1 MVFTEKIRVSGGLC
15 SSNLGCSSVNCAEAS
30 GLRVGFLGTVT
41 PGRMVLG
48 DPNGGGRVQ
57 SLPLGR
63 AGGRQTVP
71 TWPSSLLTIRVP
83 SLSPPRPCSMGPSGE
98 QQSPAHRGST
108 PSGRSI
114 RSQVPGPPCA
124 APHPGD
130 SPATLPTLNCAC
142 TQPSLLRKTFQE
154 ASYQERPFPFKF
166 SLFQTF
172 LNLTPLQ
179 CLQNLCQK
187 PDRTSVPCRGPFGE
201 CGFRRQCVNQNVLF
215 KCDFFHPEP
224 PPRCL

>member
-1 MVFTEKIRVSGGLC
+1 MLGGPKWWGQGQGAKPSSGEGRWEADSAHLAIVTVNHLC
-15 SSNLGCSSVNCAEAS
+15 ALAES
-30 GLRVGFLGTVT
+30 TTTVLHGTVWGT
-41 PGRMVLG
+41 
-48 DPNGGGRVQ
+48 
-57 SLPLGR
+57 
-63 AGGRQTVP
+63 TE
-71 TWPSSLLTIRVP
+71 
-83 SLSPPRPCSMGPSGE
+83 PRPPW
-98 QQSPAHRGST
+98 QHPQRTVHT
-108 PSGRSI
+108 L
-114 RSQVPGPPCA
+114 PGPRTTTCRSSSRRLPGH
-124 APHPGD
+124 APY
-130 SPATLPTLNCAC
+130 SNCTC

-201 CGFRRQCVNQNVLF
+201 CGSRRQECGSRRQCVNQNVLF

>member
-1 MVFTEKIRVSGGLC
+1 M
-15 SSNLGCSSVNCAEAS
+15 
-30 GLRVGFLGTVT
+30 
-41 PGRMVLG
+41 
-48 DPNGGGRVQ
+48 
-57 SLPLGR
+57 
-63 AGGRQTVP
+63 P
-71 TWPSSLLTIRVP
+71 TWPSSLLTICVP
-83 SLSPPRPCSMGPSGE
+83 SLSPPRPCSMGLSGE

-114 RSQVPGPPCA
+114 RSQGPRTTTCRSSSRRLPGH
-124 APHPGD
+124 APY
-130 SPATLPTLNCAC
+130 SNCTC

-201 CGFRRQCVNQNVLF
+201 CGSRRQCVNQNVLF